1 MFKKL
6 KLEFGYCLYTDSI
19 QSKSFCEDC
28 SENLYQYTK
37 KECSLKERIKWY
49 KECSLA
55 VKDKEIALRT
65 GLKNIH
71 ISIKKKRRDLP
82 SLIFYL
88 YLIETISI

>member
-49 KECSLA
+49 KEYSLA
-55 VKDKEIALRT
+55 VKDMERNRFENRFEKHPY
-65 GLKNIH
+65 KH
-71 ISIKKKRRDLP
+71 
-82 SLIFYL
+82 
-88 YLIETISI
+88 